1 MFILGKS
8 EKLNFRFFRLIK
20 HVAFSQIFKILILE
34 FYAYREGKGGG
45 KKKNSITMIH
55 AACPKLPVSGNK

>member
-8 EKLNFRFFRLIK
+8 EK

-45 KKKNSITMIH
+45 KK
-55 AACPKLPVSGNK
+55 

>member
-8 EKLNFRFFRLIK
+8 ERLNFRFFRLIK
-20 HVAFSQIFKILILE
+20 HVAFSQIFTILILE

-45 KKKNSITMIH
+45 KK
-55 AACPKLPVSGNK
+55 